1 MSDGNEDKIERRGE
15 KEREE
20 TRKLCEKRQDETE
33 HENNN
38 EIDDKMR

>member
-1 MSDGNEDKIERRGE
+1 MSGGNEDKIERRGE

-20 TRKLCEKRQDETE
+20 TRKLCEKRRDETE

-38 EIDDKMR
+38 EIDETK